1 MIHEQ
6 MMQRAQVVKAERS
19 QPIVVGHWALFSLF
33 LLWLTLLASA
43 FNLGLNLS

>member
-6 MMQRAQVVKAERS
+6 AIHTSSMARVERS

>member
-6 MMQRAQVVKAERS
+6 VMQRTQVAKAERS

-33 LLWLTLLASA
+33 LMWLTLLASA

>member
-1 MIHEQ
+1 MIDH
-6 MMQRAQVVKAERS
+6 QVLPRTQVAKADKS
-19 QPIVVGHWALFSLF
+19 QPIVIGHWTLASLF